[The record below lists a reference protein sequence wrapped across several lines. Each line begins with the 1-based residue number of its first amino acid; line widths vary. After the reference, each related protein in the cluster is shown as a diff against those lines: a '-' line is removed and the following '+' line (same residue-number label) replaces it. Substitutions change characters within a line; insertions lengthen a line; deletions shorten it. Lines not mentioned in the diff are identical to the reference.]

1 MNELIIYESE
11 NGVQVEVRF
20 DGETIWATQRQISE
34 LFETT
39 PQNITLH
46 LKKVYAENE
55 IEKKATCKEYLQVQ
69 TEGKRQVKRKQTFYN
84 LDAILSVGYNWN

>member
-69 TEGKRQVKRKQTFYN
+69 IEGVVYCSSTPFLISLFVSKIPR
-84 LDAILSVGYNWN
+84 